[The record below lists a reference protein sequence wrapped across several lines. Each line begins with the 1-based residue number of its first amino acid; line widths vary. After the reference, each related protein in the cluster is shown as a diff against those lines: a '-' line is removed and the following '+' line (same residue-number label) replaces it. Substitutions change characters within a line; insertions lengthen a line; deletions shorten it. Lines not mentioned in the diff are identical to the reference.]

1 MSKAMSSAVEAPIRD
16 PGLDSPEARQRK
28 RYMVELFGFQAPKY
42 DFHDDVIGLGIHR
55 WWARDIIKVIRGF
68 MQGRSSA
75 RMLDLACGTGF
86 ITFNVAKRF
95 DNIDIDGFDISPE
108 MVAVARKRYQRGFK
122 GRNIE
127 FWVGDAELPCG
138 EGRYDIVTTC
148 FAFRNFA
155 NKSLAVEN
163 VFKALKP
170 GGVFIIQDMTKPER
184 QPLRA
189 VYLFALKHVLP
200 VLARILGTEKGAAR
214 YLYNSVQLMP
224 RNAEIKALLEGKGF
238 AAVSCKGQT
247 MGMGCIVVGNK
258 PGV

>member
-1 MSKAMSSAVEAPIRD
+1 MKGANELSIED
-16 PGLDSPEARQRK
+16 PGLDSIEAQQRK
-28 RYMVELFGFQAPKY
+28 QYMVDLFVTQAKNY
-42 DFHDDVIGLGIHR
+42 DLHDDIYGFYAHR
-55 WWARDIIKVIRGF
+55 LWVLSLLRVVKSF

-108 MVAVARKRYQRGFK
+108 MVAVARKRYQKSFK

-189 VYLFALKHVLP
+189 VYLFALKHLLP

-214 YLYNSVQLMP
+214 DLYNAVQLMP

-238 AAVSCKGQT
+238 AAVSCKGRT

>member
-1 MSKAMSSAVEAPIRD
+1 MSKAVSSVVKAPIRD
-16 PGLDSPEARQRK
+16 PGFDSPEARQRK
-28 RYMVELFGFQAPKY
+28 RYMVELFGYQAPKY

-55 WWARDIIKVIRGF
+55 WWARDIIKEVRNF

-86 ITFNVAKRF
+86 VIFNVAKRF
-95 DNIDIDGFDISPE
+95 NNIDIDGFDISPE
-108 MVAVARKRYQRGFK
+108 MVAVARKRHQKDFK
-122 GRNIE
+122 GRKIE
-127 FWVGDAELPCG
+127 LWVGDAELPCG

-155 NKSLAVEN
+155 NKSIAVDN

-184 QPLRA
+184 QPFRA
-189 VYLFALKHVLP
+189 TYLFALKYLLP
-200 VLARILGTEKGAAR
+200 VVAKILGTEKGAAR
-214 YLYNSVQLMP
+214 YLYNSVQSMP
-224 RNAEIKALLEGKGF
+224 RNTEIKVLLESTGF
-238 AAVSCKGQT
+238 VGVSCKGQT
-247 MGMGCIVVGNK
+247 MGMGCIFVGNK

>member
-1 MSKAMSSAVEAPIRD
+1 MSKAMSSVADTPIRD

-28 RYMVELFGFQAPKY
+28 RYMVKLFGFQAPKY

-55 WWARDIIKVIRGF
+55 WWARDISKVVGEF
-68 MQGRSSA
+68 MRGRSSA

-86 ITFNVAKRF
+86 VTFNVAKRF
-95 DNIDIDGFDISPE
+95 GNIDIDGFDISPE
-108 MVAVARKRYQRGFK
+108 MVAVARQRQKMGFK
-122 GRNIE
+122 DRNIE

-155 NKSLAVEN
+155 NKSLATEN

-189 VYLFALKHVLP
+189 VYLFALKYLLP
-200 VLARILGTEKGAAR
+200 IPSKILGTE
-214 YLYNSVQLMP
+214 
-224 RNAEIKALLEGKGF
+224 
-238 AAVSCKGQT
+238 
-247 MGMGCIVVGNK
+247 
-258 PGV
+258 